1 MMPLFAPVFARLF
14 ATLPSGHFRSSS
26 ALHPTLRDGTDPLLG
41 GHGAEPGG
49 SYRLPRRRT
58 GGAR

>member
-26 ALHPTLRDGTDPLLG
+26 GLHPTLWDGTDPLLG
-41 GHGAEPGG
+41 GHGGG
-49 SYRLPRRRT
+49 PRGCHLLRLRR
-58 GGAR
+58 GGAL